1 MTKAHMAYGQGELIS
16 YQYIQ
21 SIMNM
26 YADFILYNVDVKQQS
41 INIYNMYVD
50 FILYNFD
57 IKHQCITILTYLLL

>member
-1 MTKAHMAYGQGELIS
+1 
-16 YQYIQ
+16 
-21 SIMNM
+21 M